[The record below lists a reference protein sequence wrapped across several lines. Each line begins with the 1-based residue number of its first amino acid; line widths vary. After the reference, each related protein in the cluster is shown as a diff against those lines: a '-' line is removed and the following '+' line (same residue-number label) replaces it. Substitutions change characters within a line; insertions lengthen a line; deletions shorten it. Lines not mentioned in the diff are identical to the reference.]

1 MWSSASPTERVHA
14 YRRAILGFLFL
25 LLFLGGCATTQAPAP
40 TPSGTWASRRDALL
54 ELSEWQLQGRIALN
68 AGKDGWSGNF
78 TWKQVDDDLDFRF
91 NGPLGI
97 GGFRIYGNE
106 KRLRVETSDGERFDL
121 NDPENDLR
129 QRYGWSIPL
138 YSMRYWMLGVPD
150 PADEAAETLDDAN
163 ELILLQQRG
172 WTIEYGA
179 YGTAAGTS
187 LPRKVTMEG
196 DGVRVRL
203 IVERWELGE

>member
-121 NDPENDLR
+121 NDPESDLR

-150 PADEAAETLDDAN
+150 PQSHSSETLDDAQ
-163 ELILLQQRG
+163 ELISLEQRG
-172 WTIEYGA
+172 WRVGYEGYGETEGA
-179 YGTAAGTS
+179 V
-187 LPRKVTMEG
+187 LPHKVTMDGEG
-196 DGVRVRL
+196 LRIKVIAEQWQVGP
-203 IVERWELGE
+203 